1 LWKPVKST
9 VEATL
14 EELDEL
20 LEGVEKEADVAEKME
35 ASIARVTINDHV
47 TGTCTR
53 MAASCWLFMSSKR
66 FSNLLK

>member
-1 LWKPVKST
+1 LWKPVKSKL
-9 VEATL
+9 EATL

-20 LEGVEKEADVAEKME
+20 LEGVEKEANVAEKME

-47 TGTCTR
+47 TGMCTG
-53 MAASCWLFMSSKR
+53 MIASWGLFVSSKH

>member
-1 LWKPVKST
+1 VKSKF
-9 VEATL
+9 EATL

-20 LEGVEKEADVAEKME
+20 LEGVEKEADVAEKIE

-47 TGTCTR
+47 TGMCTR
-53 MAASCWLFMSSKR
+53 MMASWWSFVSSKQ